1 MTMKPRVG
9 AHGGGGVAEAG
20 TGSELLGP
28 PPDTVDGAGI
38 FFATEPG
45 SSKASTGAHA
55 LGPLTL
61 PGASDAQLA
70 SKAKWHSSQANCQGR
85 YTAGHDSTL

>member
-1 MTMKPRVG
+1 MVEGR
-9 AHGGGGVAEAG
+9 

-28 PPDTVDGAGI
+28 PDTVDTAGMLL
-38 FFATEPG
+38 ATEPG

-61 PGASDAQLA
+61 PATARKEFSASISMQGKHTEPCL
-70 SKAKWHSSQANCQGR
+70 KQAYNGDLSGR
-85 YTAGHDSTL
+85 S